1 MLKDKLPII
10 DVDGSYL
17 YRKEQKL
24 NSQGVK
30 TLPLSLPGLP
40 LTGWET
46 FTADNYKEKNIPKV
60 TPGLYMC
67 ASDNLTSQM
76 VMLLQDYCTPTSLKD
91 VSA

>member
-46 FTADNYKEKNIPKV
+46 FTADNYKENIPKV

-91 VSA
+91 VSV

>member
-1 MLKDKLPII
+1 MVKDKLPII

-17 YRKEQKL
+17 HRKEQKL
-24 NSQGVK
+24 NLQGFK
-30 TLPLSLPGLP
+30 TLPLSLPVLP

-46 FTADNYKEKNIPKV
+46 YTADNYKEKNIPKV

-67 ASDNLTSQM
+67 AGNNPTSEM

-91 VSA
+91 VSV